1 MISYVCVCF
10 ISKFRIGIV
19 KPLNQFLSTE
29 FGQVNVTKKAFH
41 KSHTRVT
48 QLVEKLCQVRVYK
61 YTVCL
66 CVCVCVCVCVHDNIL
81 CVCVWGGGGGG
92 GCMRACM

>member
-1 MISYVCVCF
+1 MYIYLL
-10 ISKFRIGIV
+10 FRIGIV

-48 QLVEKLCQVRVYK
+48 QLVEKLCQVCLLI
-61 YTVCL
+61 TVT
-66 CVCVCVCVCVHDNIL
+66 VDQVIT
-81 CVCVWGGGGGG
+81 
-92 GCMRACM
+92 